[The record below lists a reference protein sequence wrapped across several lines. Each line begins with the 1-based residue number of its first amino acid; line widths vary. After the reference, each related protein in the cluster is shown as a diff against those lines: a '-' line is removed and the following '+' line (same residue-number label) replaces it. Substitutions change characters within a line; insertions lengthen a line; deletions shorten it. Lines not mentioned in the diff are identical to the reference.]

1 MIVPLLYDGRL
12 IGTINLARSRGS
24 IEFTLY
30 DARLAMELG
39 RFASIAVMNAVDTE
53 AASPVRRRSTPT
65 VHSVRVPSRR
75 PQPGRA
81 AACLTPRER
90 AVLELA
96 AAGLRN
102 HEIAGELTV
111 TVHTVKQ
118 HLKHAYEKLGVR
130 SRVEAIRHL

>member
-1 MIVPLLYDGRL
+1 MGSLASRELELIRSQFAFPLRDRIV
-12 IGTINLARSRGS
+12 TN
-24 IEFTLY
+24 
-30 DARLAMELG
+30 
-39 RFASIAVMNAVDTE
+39 N
-53 AASPVRRRSTPT
+53 AAST
-65 VHSVRVPSRR
+65 
-75 PQPGRA
+75 QPP
-81 AACLTPRER
+81 L

-118 HLKHAYEKLGVR
+118 HLKHAYQKLGVR